1 MKKTDLIEYG
11 CKFKHHKE
19 LDLQNKIPFY
29 KMVASGN
36 DFVVVDNRRQIIKD
50 ATAFA
55 RTICRPHQGA
65 IADGVL
71 LFEASQKANFKMR
84 IVNPDGSE
92 AAACGNGFR
101 CIALYAHDILKYSPN
116 MRFESGSGIIEG
128 HVGPKGSVKVQLVKP
143 RIFERD
149 NVIEVRGNRLHYTF
163 LDTGVPHT
171 VIFVEGLPK
180 VEAIE
185 IGKAIRHH
193 AHFQPFGTN
202 VNFVEVKNKK
212 EIAVRT
218 YERGVE
224 NETLA
229 CGTGSTASAVVSVL
243 KGYTESIVSVQTK
256 GGEKLRIEVFKKN
269 HEIEKVFLEGKTQFV
284 YRGEFFL

>member
-1 MKKTDLIEYG
+1 M
-11 CKFKHHKE
+11 
-19 LDLQNKIPFY
+19 QNKISFY

-36 DFVVVDNRRQIIKD
+36 DFVVVDNRRQVIKD

-55 RTICRPHQGA
+55 RTICRPHLGA
-65 IADGVL
+65 VADGLL
-71 LFEASQKANFKMR
+71 LFESSKKAHFKMR
-84 IVNPDGSE
+84 IVNSDGSE

-101 CIALYAHDILKYSPN
+101 CIALYAHEILKYSSS

-128 HVGPKGSVKVQLVKP
+128 HVGPKGRVKVQLIKP
-143 RIFERD
+143 RIFETD
-149 NVIEVRGNRLHYTF
+149 SVIEVRGNRLHYSF

-171 VIFVEGLPK
+171 VIFVEGLPR
-180 VEAIE
+180 VEVAE

-202 VNFVEVKNKK
+202 VNFVEVKSKK

-224 NETLA
+224 DETLA

-243 KGYTESIVSVQTK
+243 KGYAESPVSVQTK
-256 GGEKLRIEVFKKN
+256 GGENLRIEIFKKGS
-269 HEIEKVFLEGKTQFV
+269 EIENVFLEGKAQFV
-284 YRGEFFL
+284 YKGEYFL